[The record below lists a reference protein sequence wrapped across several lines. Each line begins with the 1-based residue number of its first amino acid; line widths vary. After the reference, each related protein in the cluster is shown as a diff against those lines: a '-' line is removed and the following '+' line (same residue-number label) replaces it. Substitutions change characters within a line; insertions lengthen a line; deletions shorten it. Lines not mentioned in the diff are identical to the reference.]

1 MKIFVIVPVFN
12 EEKRAVDTI
21 RKILINSKS
30 NVIAID
36 DGSTDKSFQLLKK
49 YFLKNKRV
57 KLVKHRVNQGKGA
70 AMKTGAEMAWKSE
83 GEAVIF
89 IDSDGQHNPKYLPI
103 FEKKL
108 TKHDYV
114 FGYRKIG
121 RKMPMIRKWGNIVA
135 IKIVGF
141 LFNIKRKD
149 LLCGYMAMTKAGY
162 NNVYWKSDRYGV
174 ETEIATK
181 LGKKRLEFCEVKVNT
196 LYLDKYK
203 GVTIIDALKIL
214 LHIPVWYLER

>member
-12 EEKRAVDTI
+12 EEKRAIDTI
-21 RKILINSKS
+21 KKILVNSKS
-30 NVIAID
+30 NVIVID
-36 DGSTDKSFQLLKK
+36 DGSTDKSFQLLKNN
-49 YFLKNKRV
+49 FLKNKRV
-57 KLVKHRVNQGKGA
+57 KILKHPINQGKGA
-70 AMKTGAEMAWKSE
+70 TMKTGAEMAWKSG
-83 GEAVIF
+83 GEAIIF
-89 IDSDGQHNPKYLPI
+89 IDSDGQHNPKYLPV
-103 FEKKL
+103 FERKL
-108 TKHDYV
+108 TKHNYV

-121 RKMPMIRKWGNIVA
+121 RKMPIIRKWGNIVT
-135 IKIVGF
+135 IKIVEF

-149 LLCGYMAMTKAGY
+149 LLCGYMAMTKAG
-162 NNVYWKSDRYGV
+162 NDKAYWKSDRYGV

-214 LHIPVWYLER
+214 LHIPYWYLSK